1 MVSECG
7 TVRWPAACVTAVDGP
22 VIERPV
28 PDIGGYSL
36 AKQPE
41 ADDVDRR
48 QRFTQLYEQHY
59 DAVMRYAARRTD
71 PDTAR
76 DVVAETFLVAWRR
89 LDAVPG
95 RTAETEPWLY
105 AVARRILANADRSQ
119 RRADRVAARLAHQRP
134 AAAQVPDP
142 ADAVAE
148 RARVERALLTLSD
161 ADREALRL
169 IGWEELSLASAAL
182 AMGCSRTAMAV
193 RLHRA
198 RRRLASALES
208 GGSAGP
214 AARTDPTDPGRSGRV
229 VMSTEE
235 QI

>member
-1 MVSECG
+1 M
-7 TVRWPAACVTAVDGP
+7 
-22 VIERPV
+22 
-28 PDIGGYSL
+28 
-36 AKQPE
+36 
-41 ADDVDRR
+41 DRR

-89 LDAVPG
+89 LDTVPG
-95 RTAETEPWLY
+95 RTAEAEPWLY
-105 AVARRILANADRSQ
+105 AVARRTLANADRSQ
-119 RRADRVAARLAHQRP
+119 RRTDRVTARLAHQRP

-142 ADAVAE
+142 ADAVTE
-148 RARVERALLTLSD
+148 RARVEHALLALSD
-161 ADREALRL
+161 ADQEALRL
-169 IGWEELSLASAAL
+169 IGWEELSLASAAR

-198 RRRLASALES
+198 RRRLARALES
-208 GGSAGP
+208 GGPAGP
-214 AARTDPTDPGRSGRV
+214 AARIYPTDSGRDGRM
-229 VMSTEE
+229 VMRAEE